1 MDAQNQSVLQQ
12 LLLKADV
19 LLERLDALAPAR
31 PQAVNWDACAFR
43 WRRRN
48 GVGYLQAVANFADIA
63 IEDLKNIEDQ
73 CRTVEQNTLQFVRGL
88 PANNVLLTGARGTG
102 KSSLIRAM
110 LHQFKGQGLRL
121 VEVEKTDLVDLPDIV
136 DLLAERPERFIV
148 FSDDLSFEAG
158 DAGYKVL
165 KSTLDGSVSAAANNI
180 LIYAT
185 SNRRHL
191 MPDLMADNL
200 QARHTDT
207 GEVHPGEAVEEKI
220 SLSERFGL
228 WVSFHS
234 FTQTDYLNAV
244 RHWIT
249 VLSNSQPALSDT
261 LLAEARAD
269 ALRFTLERGSRS
281 GRVAL
286 QFARHWVGSRQ
297 LG

>member
-1 MDAQNQSVLQQ
+1 MDPQTQSILQQ
-12 LLLKADV
+12 LLLRAD
-19 LLERLDALAPAR
+19 LLIERLETLAPVE
-31 PQAVNWDACAFR
+31 PQAVDWTAPVFR
-43 WRRRN
+43 WRRKN
-48 GVGYLQAVANFADIA
+48 GTGYLQAVTHFADIS
-63 IEDLKNIEDQ
+63 IEDLQNIGDQ
-73 CRTVEQNTLQFVRGL
+73 CRIVEQNTRQFVQGL
-88 PANNVLLTGARGTG
+88 PANNVLLTGARGCG
-102 KSSLIRAM
+102 KSSLVRAM
-110 LHQFKGQGLRL
+110 LHQFKSQGLRL
-121 VEVEKTDLVDLPDIV
+121 VEVEKTELVDLPDIV
-136 DLLAERPERFIV
+136 DLLAQRAERFIV

-158 DAGYKVL
+158 DTGYKVL
-165 KSTLDGSVSAAANNI
+165 KSTLDGSVSAAAQNI

-200 QARHTDT
+200 QARHTET

-234 FTQTDYLNAV
+234 FTQNDYLNAV
-244 RHWIT
+244 RHWVT
-249 VLSNSQPALSDT
+249 VLSNAQPTQSDD
-261 LLAEARAD
+261 LLAQARAD

-286 QFARHWVGSRQ
+286 QFARHWVGSRR